1 MCAGIALA
9 LTELPPELM
18 ERHGLAER
26 LFERGGEKEVRFLY
40 RHARP
45 VLPVLRQGQLEIVCW
60 GARRGDSKELPCT
73 GWTWQSTVEAGEW
86 GRWEAEAVD
95 VPAMLALENGI
106 WYRVRQ
112 GLRGLVV
119 TDENDTERVYII
131 CEPASHYYQV
141 MTRSTSMPVFIDQRI

>member
-9 LTELPPELM
+9 LSELPPELL
-18 ERHGLAER
+18 ERHNLGER
-26 LFERGGEKEVRFLY
+26 QFKRGGEPEVRFLY
-40 RHARP
+40 RHPRP
-45 VLPVLRQGQLEIVCW
+45 CLPVWRQGQLEILRW

-86 GRWEAEAVD
+86 AKWEAEPVD
-95 VPAMLALENGI
+95 VPATLALENGI

-112 GLRGLVV
+112 GVRGLVV
-119 TDENDTERVYII
+119 ADEAGDEHVYLI

-141 MTRSTSMPVFIDQRI
+141 MTRNTSMPVLINQRI